1 MGQTRRWRWYRKGR
15 EAGGLWVKEERKI
28 RRKGVGENCGARWG
42 EAGGRDTQG
51 AVEGICQVDGVP
63 LPARH

>member
-1 MGQTRRWRWYRKGR
+1 M
-15 EAGGLWVKEERKI
+15 KEERKI